1 MLLPHLVPS
10 SSMAPPS
17 SHGFVHSWLNSTTV
31 ETHFPPTPPQS
42 DTPPRPSK
50 RKRASSMPPMT
61 TSGRASPKKRR
72 IEREDEILPAQSASQ
87 IGRSN
92 PFDLTDRTT
101 LSAVTNQS
109 GISSPKRA
117 VSPTREASIKLRT
130 GIPTIAVDPISGLRE
145 KPPEP
150 VRRLRDTLANSF
162 ETGFIPACLE
172 VRICQLRFAT
182 VHSS

>member
-1 MLLPHLVPS
+1 MLRPHLVPS

-17 SHGFVHSWLNSTTV
+17 SHEFVHSWLNSATV
-31 ETHFPPTPPQS
+31 ETYFPPTPPQS
-42 DTPPRPSK
+42 DTPPWPSK
-50 RKRASSMPPMT
+50 RKRASSMPPVT
-61 TSGRASPKKRR
+61 TSGRVSPKKRR
-72 IEREDEILPAQSASQ
+72 IEREDEISPAQSASQ

-92 PFDLTDRTT
+92 PFDLTDRTN

-117 VSPTREASIKLRT
+117 ASPTREASIKLRT

-182 VHSS
+182 VHSG